1 MPLGKRYKMILT
13 VSMIGICGMLLL
25 LAFVLKARETE
36 HYNILFGGREFEVY
50 LSPEVSG
57 KMCAVSIWEVV
68 HPNRKIFRTKYRC
81 YKSFWVSDFET
92 IKEGVYAMI
101 DSYIIDEQEENLIEA
116 KWNEVEKND

>member
-1 MPLGKRYKMILT
+1 
-13 VSMIGICGMLLL
+13 MLLL

-81 YKSFWVSDFET
+81 YKSFWISDFET
-92 IKEGVYAMI
+92 IKEGIYAMI
-101 DSYIIDEQEENLIEA
+101 NSYIIDEQEENLIEA
-116 KWNEVEKND
+116 KWSEVKKND

>member
-1 MPLGKRYKMILT
+1 
-13 VSMIGICGMLLL
+13 MLLL

-81 YKSFWVSDFET
+81 YKSFWISDFET
-92 IKEGVYAMI
+92 IKEGIYAMI
-101 DSYIIDEQEENLIEA
+101 NSYIIDEQEENLIEA
-116 KWNEVEKND
+116 KWSEVKKNDQKKLCNHRSSAVWQRVRFL

>member
-13 VSMIGICGMLLL
+13 VSVIGICGMLLL
-25 LAFVLKARETE
+25 LAFVLKAKETE

-92 IKEGVYAMI
+92 IKEGIYAMI
-101 DSYIIDEQEENLIEA
+101 NSYIIDEQEENLIEA
-116 KWNEVEKND
+116 KWSEVGKND